1 MKPTRRRPSVDVPGG
16 LVRLSVVILAAIT
29 AAVVGG
35 CGTETAPS
43 TPTTSA
49 AVDFPYPPF
58 EIRTDIAVPLPARL
72 RDAAQF
78 ALDMSVDDRLKNDPN
93 DDEADRRFRSQIAP
107 EVDVAALPPGPDTA
121 IGETGGALHRAV
133 GARDLPDDTV
143 EVTIC
148 QYDTPGLYTKL
159 KDGRVVSSDIPMS
172 VQRPL
177 VQWTDR
183 PAADGT
189 TPAGP
194 RWLWVG
200 ETASYNL
207 PAQQVAE
214 LCEPFKPEPFIHK
227 MPDPTSAASPT
238 SATPSG

>member
-1 MKPTRRRPSVDVPGG
+1 MIEPTRRRSSVDASGA
-16 LVRLSVVILAAIT
+16 LTRMSVVILAAV
-29 AAVVGG
+29 AVAFFGG
-35 CGTETAPS
+35 CGTDTEFS

-58 EIRTDIAVPLPARL
+58 EIRTDIAVPLPPRL

-78 ALDMSVDDRLKNDPN
+78 ALDMSVDDRRKNDPN

-107 EVDVAALPPGPDTA
+107 EADIADLPPGPDTA

-133 GARDLPDDTV
+133 GARGLPDDTV

-159 KDGRVVSSDIPMS
+159 KDGRIVSSDIPMS

-177 VQWTDR
+177 VQWTGR

-200 ETASYNL
+200 ETASCNL

-214 LCEPFKPEPFIHK
+214 LCDPFKPEPFIQK
-227 MPDPTSAASPT
+227 MPDPTTAA